1 MKLKIVSEGTAETTK
16 VVNAETGEEVEDI
29 TSIEL
34 SADAFNIEAAVV
46 FSNPHLSIN
55 NLSYVEFT
63 NVQEL
68 MDEDKKIDEA
78 RERESQE
85 SDSTGDDGRTGDPDN
100 QQHSEPTSFQV

>member
-1 MKLKIVSEGTAETTK
+1 MKLKIISEGTAETTK

-68 MDEDKKIDEA
+68 IDENK
-78 RERESQE
+78 ERESQV
-85 SDSTGDDGRTGDPDN
+85 SDSTGDDGTASDADN
-100 QQHSEPTSFQV
+100 QQHSEQAGLEI